1 MIRKVKPA
9 AIRRIANFEI
19 NVALLEEL
27 GERLVSRPEIAL
39 AELVKNSYD
48 ADASRCEVGISETAI
63 SVADD
68 GHGMTEDVFL
78 NNWMVISAQNKSR
91 QRYSRSYRRTMAGS
105 KGVGRFS
112 ARYLGREVLLE
123 TVAELQNGARQK
135 LVAEFDWDAITSAS
149 NIQAVTIPYYIE
161 AVPPETRT
169 GTVLTIRKIRPEA
182 EALALGTLKTDLL
195 KLTDPGAGLEP
206 PPFFAE
212 QSVIA
217 KKDPG
222 FTVSF
227 VGSDNASNSDNL
239 QSEVLRSFV
248 GRIRLEL
255 NKEGTVAYEV
265 FWKGFNGPIE
275 KRKFKLADYC
285 EGFTADEA
293 LAKEDELGDIRGL
306 KASLASIQQ
315 LPVSTELHSPVF
327 IDLRFFPKRKGAFS
341 GLPLDGRL
349 ALGWVR
355 ENASYGI
362 VDNNFSMAAYAGEE
376 SDWLGIDAS
385 KSRNERTWQSIF
397 TPAIYPMSAE
407 ARSDPAKNPMLA
419 LPRNTQLIGRVH
431 ISTSKPLTSRS
442 RSSDGWLQPNMDRES
457 LRANGAFRSLWH
469 LARFAA
475 ETIAHFD
482 RKLRLEAEREQ
493 YRQIQEQA
501 RTGLSATINELKDSL
516 TILPQHRQEIVKKLE
531 QVEANLIATERFEKD
546 ARLSLEL
553 MSMMGV
559 MAGFMTHE
567 FEKAMDT
574 LSRAADN
581 LRLLSKLKPEFADAA
596 EEVIKH
602 EHALAN
608 YLDYMRVF
616 IDRARDPVLQSFKAR
631 AQISRAIKTLSPVLD
646 GHNIDIE
653 IDIDTK
659 LLGPAVP
666 LAAYNGVIINL
677 ISNAVKALVAKAGD
691 DRRVRVYATNDNDT
705 HVLVCADNGIGIPLF
720 LRDRIWDPLFSTTR
734 DNDIENPMASGLGLG
749 LSVVQ
754 QVVKKLNG
762 KIQLLDRAPAGFVTA
777 FRLSL
782 PLK

>member
-1 MIRKVKPA
+1 MKQKAQPA
-9 AIRRIANFEI
+9 PIHRYANFEI

-68 GHGMTEDVFL
+68 GHGMTEEVFL

-91 QRYSRSYRRTMAGS
+91 QRYSRTYRRTMAGS

-123 TVAELQNGARQK
+123 TVAEVEGGTRQK
-135 LVAEFDWDAITSAS
+135 LVAQFDWDEITSAN

-161 AVPPETRT
+161 VVDPETHT
-169 GTVLTIRKIRPEA
+169 GTILTIKKIRPEA
-182 EALALGTLKTDLL
+182 ETLALDTLKTDLL

-206 PPFFAE
+206 PPFFSD
-212 QSVIA
+212 QSTAAI
-217 KKDPG
+217 KDPG

-227 VGSDNASNSDNL
+227 VGVGGVSDSENL
-239 QSEVLRSFV
+239 QSEVLRSYV

-255 NKEGTVAYEV
+255 SKDGVVDYKV
-265 FWKGFNGPIE
+265 FWKGFHKPIE
-275 KRKFKLADYC
+275 ERKFNLADYC
-285 EGFTADEA
+285 KGFTAEDA
-293 LAKEDELGDIRGL
+293 LAQENELHDIRGL
-306 KASLASIQQ
+306 KSSFASIQQ

-349 ALGWVR
+349 AQGWVR
-355 ENASYGI
+355 EHASYGI

-407 ARSDPAKNPMLA
+407 ARADPAKNPMLA

-431 ISTSKPLTSRS
+431 ISTSKPQTSKS
-442 RSSDGWLQPNMDRES
+442 KSSDGWLQPNMDRES

-501 RTGLSATINELKDSL
+501 RTGLSATINELRDSL
-516 TILPQHRQEIVKKLE
+516 SILPQHRQEIVKRLE

-574 LSRAADN
+574 LSRAADS
-581 LRLLSKLKPEFADAA
+581 LKLLSKLKPEFATAA
-596 EEVIKH
+596 ADVIKH

-616 IDRARDPVLQSFKAR
+616 IDRAREPVPQSFKAR
-631 AQISRAIKTLSPVLD
+631 AQISRAIKTLGPVID

-653 IDIDTK
+653 IDIDSK
-659 LLGPAVP
+659 LPGPAVP
-666 LAAYNGVIINL
+666 LAAYNGIVINL
-677 ISNAVKALVAKAGD
+677 VSNAVKALVPKADD
-691 DRRVRVYATNDNDT
+691 DRRIRIYATNDDDT
-705 HVLVCADNGIGIPLF
+705 HVLVCADNGIGIPQF

-754 QVVKKLNG
+754 QVAKKLNG

-777 FRLSL
+777 FRLTM